1 MVQRIRNKVS
11 FANVMAVI
19 AVFIVIGGTAYAGSK
34 INGKKLKNNSVAG
47 KKLKTNSVTANK
59 LKCPSAA
66 STRTGAL
73 CYGPLQTP
81 SNWINAVQIGCPS
94 QGLRLPTNGEALLV
108 VQAAGGETWTDDVIS
123 PGLGGEA
130 GRVENGTVFS
140 TPLATSHGFR
150 CVTTAG

>member
-1 MVQRIRNKVS
+1 MVQRIRNKLR

-34 INGKKLKNNSVAG
+34 INGKNLKNNSVAG
-47 KKLKTNSVTANK
+47 KKLK
-59 LKCPSAA
+59 CPGAA

-108 VQAAGGETWTDDVIS
+108 LKAAGGETWTDDVIS

-130 GRVENGTVFS
+130 GRVENGTVFA
-140 TPLATSHGFR
+140 TPLATSHAFR
-150 CVTTAG
+150 CVTTVA

>member
-1 MVQRIRNKVS
+1 MRSKLT
-11 FANVMAVI
+11 FANVMSVI
-19 AVFIVIGGTAYAGSK
+19 AVFIVLGGSAYAAKK
-34 INGKKLKNNSVAG
+34 INGSQLKNNSVAG

-59 LKCPSAA
+59 LNCPDAA

-81 SNWINAVQIGCPS
+81 SNWINAVQTGCPS
-94 QGLRLPTNGEALLV
+94 QNLRLPTNGEALLV
-108 VQAAGGETWTDDVIS
+108 TKAAGGETWTDDVIS

-130 GRVENGTVFS
+130 GRVEGGVVFS
-140 TPLATSHGFR
+140 TALATSHGYR

>member
-1 MVQRIRNKVS
+1 VVQRLRNKLS

-34 INGKKLKNNSVAG
+34 ISGKKLKNNSVAG

-59 LKCPSAA
+59 LNCPAGA
-66 STRTGAL
+66 PTRTGAL

-81 SNWINAVQIGCPS
+81 TNWINAVQTGCPS

-108 VQAAGGETWTDDVIS
+108 VKAAGGETWTDDVITPS
-123 PGLGGEA
+123 IAGEA
-130 GRVENGTVFS
+130 GRVEGGTVFS
-140 TPLATSHGFR
+140 TPLATSHGYR